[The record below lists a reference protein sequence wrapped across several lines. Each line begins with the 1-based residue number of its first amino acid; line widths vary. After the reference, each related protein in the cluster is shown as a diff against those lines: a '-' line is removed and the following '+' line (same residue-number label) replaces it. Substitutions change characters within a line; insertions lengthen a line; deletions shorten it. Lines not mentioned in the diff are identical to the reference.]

1 MKITRLA
8 LSLCLVLPVLVA
20 EAEVYRYVD
29 KNGNQVFTDTPPQG
43 AEKIDPGPTMTMPF
57 PKGEAVRSKKEAEA
71 ASKRIVGGPYTIT
84 LSAPAP
90 DSVYRRGEG
99 EVPVAVSVDPALA
112 EGDQL
117 NVLLDGK
124 RWPGGS
130 IPLDDTLDRG
140 SHIVEAR
147 VVNSRGEVQTS
158 TSATF
163 TVQQTS
169 VQSPVRKTKP

>member
-1 MKITRLA
+1 MAGLDGIQNKIHPGEAADKNLYD
-8 LSLCLVLPVLVA
+8 LPPEEDAKVPTVA
-20 EAEVYRYVD
+20 ESLEVALAALKAD
-29 KNGNQVFTDTPPQG
+29 HDFLLKGGVFTKEMLEAYIELKTEEARLVSTHG
-43 AEKIDPGPTMTMPF
+43 APDR
-57 PKGEAVRSKKEAEA
+57 VRS
-71 ASKRIVGGPYTIT
+71 V
-84 LSAPAP
+84 LQLLN
-90 DSVYRRGEG
+90 
-99 EVPVAVSVDPALA
+99 PALA